1 MTGCTVDMLILVQNH
16 LQTIQ
21 VINNSRIQKH
31 RFCEVHAYVRAQYAE
46 IYSFLGYEVADI
58 FNHTLIRS
66 KQNFLCISFNYMHSK
81 VAGHPITI
89 LF

>member
-31 RFCEVHAYVRAQYAE
+31 RFCEAHAYVRAQYAE

-58 FNHTLIRS
+58 F
-66 KQNFLCISFNYMHSK
+66 
-81 VAGHPITI
+81 
-89 LF
+89 

>member
-1 MTGCTVDMLILVQNH
+1 MYSRHVNTSSESLE
-16 LQTIQ
+16 TIQ

-58 FNHTLIRS
+58 F
-66 KQNFLCISFNYMHSK
+66 
-81 VAGHPITI
+81 
-89 LF
+89 